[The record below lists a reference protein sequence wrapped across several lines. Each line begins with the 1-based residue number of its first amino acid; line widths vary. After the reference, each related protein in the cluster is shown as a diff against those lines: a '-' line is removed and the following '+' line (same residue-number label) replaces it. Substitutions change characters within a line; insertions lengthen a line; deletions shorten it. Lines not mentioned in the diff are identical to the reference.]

1 MTENEE
7 LCLLAGFEQLAFNDR
22 PDEPSGLW
30 VDPTGTKGVLCPD
43 LFSDLNALDKWV
55 TPVLPDKLKNQISF
69 ITVGEQTGCYLGK
82 KVFAFAPK
90 YNFAAAYASAALKFL
105 REGKK

>member
-7 LCLLAGFEQLAFNDR
+7 LCLLVGFKQLAFNDN
-22 PDEPSGLW
+22 PENPSGLW
-30 VDPTGTKGVLCPD
+30 IAPDGTKGVLCPD

-55 TPVLPDKLKNQISF
+55 VPKLPDEIKSEISF
-69 ITVGEQTGCYLGK
+69 ITVGDQTGCYLGR

-90 YNFAAAYASAALKFL
+90 YDFAAALASAALKFL
-105 REGKK
+105 REQ